1 MNEAKKKQK
10 SNAKSFNSKWD
21 NEPNGKK
28 IVYENQAT
36 AQLRLR
42 LRQRRSSDANDTA
55 TM

>member
-1 MNEAKKKQK
+1 MKQRK
-10 SNAKSFNSKWD
+10 NKNQMQ
-21 NEPNGKK
+21 NRLIPNGTTNQMGKK